1 MAKDITPPEYPKL
14 LERLKKRIQ
23 TARIKASLA
32 VNQELILLYWQI
44 GREIIVQQKI
54 AGWGG
59 KVVVQLANDL
69 RKEFPEMKGLS
80 RTNLLYMRKLA
91 SVWPDEKKS
100 NSLLDKFPGDIM

>member
-1 MAKDITPPEYPKL
+1 VLLKRVILSSKITLPEYPEL
-14 LERLKKRIQ
+14 LERLKERIKS
-23 TARIKASLA
+23 ARIKASLA

-44 GREIIVQQKI
+44 GREIIAQQKI

-59 KVVVQLANDL
+59 KVIEKLAKDL

-91 SVWPDEKKS
+91 SVWPDEK
-100 NSLLDKFPGDIM
+100 IVW